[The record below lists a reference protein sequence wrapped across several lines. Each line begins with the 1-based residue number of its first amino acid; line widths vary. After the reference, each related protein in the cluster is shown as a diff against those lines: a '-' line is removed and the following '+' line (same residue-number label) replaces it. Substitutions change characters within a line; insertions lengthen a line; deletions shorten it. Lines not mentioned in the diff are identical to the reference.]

1 MPLAYASMI
10 EPHAC
15 EEKQNTSKFGGKVMS
30 TFFAK
35 AQDQERKWY
44 VIDAEG
50 IPLGR
55 IATEAAR
62 ILRGKHKPTFTPNVD
77 TGDHVI
83 IINAAK
89 LVLTGNKLNDKL
101 YRRHS
106 GFPGGLKEIPYKK
119 LMQIMPERA
128 MEHAV
133 KGMLPHNKLGAQ
145 MYTKLKVYKGD
156 THPHQAQQPEI
167 WTIQ

>member
-1 MPLAYASMI
+1 M
-10 EPHAC
+10 
-15 EEKQNTSKFGGKVMS
+15 T

-44 VIDAEG
+44 IIDAAG

-83 IINAAK
+83 IINAEK
-89 LVLTGNKLNDKL
+89 LLLTGNKLNAKL

-145 MYTKLKVYKGD
+145 MYTKLKVYKGES
-156 THPHQAQQPEI
+156 HPHQAQQPEI

>member
-1 MPLAYASMI
+1 M
-10 EPHAC
+10 
-15 EEKQNTSKFGGKVMS
+15 T

-35 AQDQERKWY
+35 PQDQERKWY
-44 VIDAEG
+44 IIDAAG

-62 ILRGKHKPTFTPNVD
+62 LLRGKHKPTFTPNVD

-83 IINAAK
+83 IINAEK
-89 LVLTGNKLNDKL
+89 LVLTGNKLNSKL

-119 LMQIMPERA
+119 IMQIMPERA

-145 MYTKLKVYKGD
+145 MYTKLKVYKGES
-156 THPHQAQQPEI
+156 HPHQAQQPEI

>member
-1 MPLAYASMI
+1 
-10 EPHAC
+10 
-15 EEKQNTSKFGGKVMS
+15 MS

-44 VIDAEG
+44 IIDAEG

-62 ILRGKHKPTFTPNVD
+62 LLRGKHKPTYTPNVD

-89 LVLTGNKLNDKL
+89 LVLTGNKLNDKM

-106 GFPGGLKEIPYKK
+106 GFPGGLKEVPYKK
-119 LMQIMPERA
+119 LMQTMPERA

>member
-1 MPLAYASMI
+1 M
-10 EPHAC
+10 
-15 EEKQNTSKFGGKVMS
+15 T

-35 AQDQERKWY
+35 PQDQERKWFI
-44 VIDAEG
+44 IDAEG

-62 ILRGKHKPTFTPNVD
+62 LLRGKHKPTFTPNVD

-83 IINAAK
+83 IINAKK
-89 LVLTGNKLNDKL
+89 LVLTGNKLNDKM

-106 GFPGGLKEIPYKK
+106 GYPGGLKEVPYKK

-145 MYTKLKVYKGD
+145 MYTKLKVYKGEL
-156 THPHQAQQPEI
+156 HPHQAQQPEI

>member
-1 MPLAYASMI
+1 
-10 EPHAC
+10 
-15 EEKQNTSKFGGKVMS
+15 MS

-44 VIDAEG
+44 IIDAEG
-50 IPLGR
+50 ISLGR

-62 ILRGKHKPTFTPNVD
+62 LLRGKHKPTYTPNVD

-89 LVLTGNKLNDKL
+89 LVLTGNKLNDKM

-106 GFPGGLKEIPYKK
+106 GYPGGLKEVPYKK
-119 LMQIMPERA
+119 LMQTMPERA

>member
-1 MPLAYASMI
+1 M
-10 EPHAC
+10 
-15 EEKQNTSKFGGKVMS
+15 T

-35 AQDQERKWY
+35 AQDQERKWLI
-44 VIDAEG
+44 IDAAG

-62 ILRGKHKPTFTPNVD
+62 LLRGKHKPTFTPNVD

-83 IINAAK
+83 IVNAEK
-89 LVLTGNKLNDKL
+89 LVLTGNKLNDKM

-106 GFPGGLKEIPYKK
+106 GFPGGLKEVPYKK

-145 MYTKLKVYKGD
+145 MYTKLKVYKGES
-156 THPHQAQQPEI
+156 HPHQAQQPEI

>member
-1 MPLAYASMI
+1 M
-10 EPHAC
+10 
-15 EEKQNTSKFGGKVMS
+15 T

-35 AQDQERKWY
+35 AQDQDRKWY
-44 VIDAEG
+44 IIDAAG

-62 ILRGKHKPTFTPNVD
+62 LLRGKHKPTFTPNVD

-83 IINAAK
+83 IINAEK

-106 GFPGGLKEIPYKK
+106 GFPGGLKEVPYKK
-119 LMQIMPERA
+119 IMQTMPERA

-145 MYTKLKVYKGD
+145 MYTKLKVYKGES
-156 THPHQAQQPEI
+156 HPHQAQQPEI

>member
-1 MPLAYASMI
+1 M
-10 EPHAC
+10 
-15 EEKQNTSKFGGKVMS
+15 T

-35 AQDQERKWY
+35 AQDQERKWFI
-44 VIDAEG
+44 IDAAG

-62 ILRGKHKPTFTPNVD
+62 LLRGKHKPTFTPNVD

-83 IINAAK
+83 IINAEK
-89 LVLTGNKLNDKL
+89 LVLTGNKLNDKM

-106 GFPGGLKEIPYKK
+106 GFPGGLKEVPYKK

-145 MYTKLKVYKGD
+145 MYTKLKVYKGES
-156 THPHQAQQPEI
+156 HPHQAQQPEI

>member
-1 MPLAYASMI
+1 M
-10 EPHAC
+10 
-15 EEKQNTSKFGGKVMS
+15 T

-35 AQDQERKWY
+35 AQDQERKWLL
-44 VIDAEG
+44 IDAAG

-62 ILRGKHKPTFTPNVD
+62 LLRGKHKPTFTPNVD

-83 IINAAK
+83 IINAEK
-89 LVLTGNKLNDKL
+89 LVLTGNKLNDKM

-106 GFPGGLKEIPYKK
+106 GFPGGLKEVPYKK

-145 MYTKLKVYKGD
+145 MYTKLKVYKGES
-156 THPHQAQQPEI
+156 HPHQAQQPEI

>member
-1 MPLAYASMI
+1 M
-10 EPHAC
+10 
-15 EEKQNTSKFGGKVMS
+15 N

-35 AQDQERKWY
+35 AEEQDRKWY
-44 VIDAEG
+44 IIDAAG

-62 ILRGKHKPTFTPNVD
+62 LLRGKHKPTFTPNVD

-83 IINAAK
+83 IINAEK
-89 LVLTGNKLNDKL
+89 LVLTGNKLNDKM

-106 GFPGGLKEIPYKK
+106 GYPGGLKEVPYKK

-145 MYTKLKVYKGD
+145 MYTKLKVYKGES
-156 THPHQAQQPEI
+156 HPHQAQQPEI

>member
-1 MPLAYASMI
+1 M
-10 EPHAC
+10 
-15 EEKQNTSKFGGKVMS
+15 T

-35 AQDQERKWY
+35 AQDQDRKWY
-44 VIDAEG
+44 IIDAAG

-77 TGDHVI
+77 AGDHVI
-83 IINAAK
+83 IINAEK

-106 GFPGGLKEIPYKK
+106 GYPGGLKEVPYKK

-145 MYTKLKVYKGD
+145 MYTKLKVYKGES
-156 THPHQAQQPEI
+156 HPHQAQQPEI